1 MRETATDAFL
11 GDLAGGATFNDV
23 SGERGEGLSK
33 ARSRRGVRIINLSD
47 PWFHVDKGKFCGRHI
62 ISMYCLRPD
71 LGIQPPALPNAF
83 ARPSPPCVRSW
94 FEPSLRIFYNC
105 DLTMESTIY

>member
-47 PWFHVDKGKFCGRHI
+47 PWLHVDKGKFCGRTVFR
-62 ISMYCLRPD
+62 ISMERWADGLKTLQMVQGGNFSNEQGTWEAPR
-71 LGIQPPALPNAF
+71 
-83 ARPSPPCVRSW
+83 
-94 FEPSLRIFYNC
+94 
-105 DLTMESTIY
+105 